1 VTAKE
6 YRANGTEPDRSLPV
20 ALITGGMTVLGMPD
34 RLPIILVVDDEVTI
48 RAYLCAYL
56 RDCGFLA
63 WGVESADNAIRL
75 LDLGVTADLVFSDM
89 HMPGRHD
96 GYGLARWVAEHRPE
110 LPVIL
115 TSGSMT
121 RENALLY
128 HIEMLP
134 KPYELGS
141 AVIRIRQV
149 IERHRP
155 H

>member
-1 VTAKE
+1 M
-6 YRANGTEPDRSLPV
+6 RGTPEGQP
-20 ALITGGMTVLGMPD
+20 AM
-34 RLPIILVVDDEVTI
+34 PIILVVDDEVTI

-56 RDCGFLA
+56 RDCGFMA

-75 LDLGVTADLVFSDM
+75 LDLGVAADLVFSDVR
-89 HMPGRHD
+89 MPGKQD
-96 GYGLARWVAEHRPE
+96 GYGLARWVAEHRPD

-115 TSGSMT
+115 TTGSPA
-121 RENALLY
+121 REYAALY
-128 HIEMLP
+128 HVETMA

-141 AVIRIRQV
+141 AVVRIRQA